1 MSARRRSRRRAAL
14 SLDAVIATWFGV
26 GHFPIAPGT
35 AGSLAALPF
44 AWLIRTHLGPLALAI
59 GVGAVFVIGVWAAGR
74 YARARGITD
83 PGSVVID
90 EVAGQWLA
98 VILVPPD
105 LIAYAIGFALFRAF
119 DVIKPW
125 PISALDRKLKGG
137 LGVMLD
143 DLLSGAL
150 AAILLWNAWIW
161 LGPSASA
168 MR

>member
-1 MSARRRSRRRAAL
+1 MSIHRRRSRRGSAR

-26 GHFPIAPGT
+26 GHFPVAPGT

-44 AWLIRTHLGPLALAI
+44 AWLIMTYFGPLGLAI
-59 GVGAVFVIGVWAAGR
+59 ATGVVFVIGVWAADR
-74 YARARGITD
+74 YTRTRGVAD

-98 VILVPPD
+98 LILVPPD
-105 LIAYAIGFALFRAF
+105 LIAYAIGFALFRIF
-119 DVIKPW
+119 DVVKPW
-125 PISALDRKLKGG
+125 PISLLDREVKGG

-143 DLLSGAL
+143 DLLAGAL

-161 LGPSASA
+161 IGP
-168 MR
+168 